1 MHNLKKQNPIVAAL
15 TATIGTAVI
24 AAMAYLLFEPTA
36 MLAATDTDSFTVRQ
50 EIGAEISFSTVSGDI
65 NMGGSAIG
73 GATGGNRNGS
83 TTVGITTNN
92 AAGYQ
97 LDIQFESANGM
108 EHPTETDFIDYYATT
123 SPDYTMNLGANSS
136 GFAYSVSSTAPTNS
150 ISSFDNNGSSCG
162 VGSNKSISNCYVMQG
177 TPTSGATIV
186 NTTDTATDELTTIGF
201 RVMVAA
207 GSGLANGFYYA
218 TTTLT
223 ATTN

>member
-1 MHNLKKQNPIVAAL
+1 MYTLTKRNPIVSAL

-24 AAMAYLLFEPTA
+24 AAMAYLVFEPTT
-36 MLAATDTDSFTVRQ
+36 MFAASDTNSFTVSQ
-50 EIGAEISFSTVSGDI
+50 EIGAEISFSTLTGDI
-65 NMGGSAIG
+65 AMSGTAIG
-73 GATGGNRNGS
+73 GTTGGTRNGS

-92 AAGYQ
+92 ASGYQ

-108 EHPTETDFIDYYATT
+108 EHPTDSDFIDYYATT

-150 ISSFDNNGSSCG
+150 VSSFDNDGSACG
-162 VGSNKSISNCYVMQG
+162 SGSNKSIDQCYVMQG
-177 TPTSGATIV
+177 TPTSGSTIV
-186 NTTDTATDELTTIGF
+186 NTSGTATDELTTIGF
-201 RVMVAA
+201 RVIVAP
-207 GSGLANGFYYA
+207 GSGLTNGFYYA